1 MRAMPTSPPA
11 DAASGFP
18 PKAFRA
24 GDPADFRSECVAF
37 FAEAVQIFGLVP
49 KSVGQIYGLLFAS
62 PEPLSFSDI
71 VERLDISKGSASQG
85 LQLLRALGAINL
97 AGSLKST
104 SGISD
109 EAKRGRS
116 QIKRNLEPL
125 APNFNPH
132 SQPEVARRDYYE
144 PELGLRRLL
153 GGIIRGRIEP
163 LVGQGRLRMLR
174 LRELAE
180 AAADGAYKEFQLER
194 VEQLETWRRQATL
207 VMPVL
212 KTLLKTPKR

>member
-1 MRAMPTSPPA
+1 MHALPTSPPA
-11 DAASGFP
+11 NAASGFP
-18 PKAFRA
+18 PKAYRA
-24 GDPADFRSECVAF
+24 GDPADFQSECVAF

-85 LQLLRALGAINL
+85 LQLLRALGAIKPVSRSY
-97 AGSLKST
+97 SLT
-104 SGISD
+104 VRQSD
-109 EAKRGRS
+109 GAT
-116 QIKRNLEPL
+116 
-125 APNFNPH
+125 A
-132 SQPEVARRDYYE
+132 RDYYE

-163 LVGQGRLRMLR
+163 LVGQGRLRMRR

-180 AAADGAYKEFQLER
+180 ASVDAAHKEFQLER

-212 KTLLKTPKR
+212 KLLLKSPKR